1 MKVAMAKERERRF
14 QSGTALVMALEKAL
28 ERRQEGQ
35 RRESFDEA
43 VVERQNFA
51 GVVQS
56 GQSSHPTPT
65 GAIAERKP
73 ITQREVNPKV
83 AFFACAVVVLG
94 VILAYW
100 LSYEE
105 PWKRAPSLSW
115 KGNYRSSGVSEVTG
129 SIPTTISK
137 PSTVPSMPK
146 SEKISFQL
154 ITTLKG
160 HKNSVPSVAFSPNGK
175 FLASGSG
182 GVWEEGLSVE
192 ELLAERVVKV
202 WEVGSWREVA
212 TLRGHDDSVLS
223 VNFSPDGKFLAS
235 GSRDKTVKVWEVG
248 SWQKVAT
255 LKGHG
260 GDVYSVSFSPDG
272 KFLASGSGEVKV
284 WEVGSWREVATLRG
298 HDDSVLSVNFS
309 PDGKFLASGSFDTT
323 VKVWEVG
330 DWREVATLRGH
341 ERRVYSV
348 SFSPDGK
355 FLASGSED
363 CTVKVWEVGDWREV
377 ATLKGHGSYVFS
389 VNFSPD
395 GKFLASGSHDNTVK
409 VWEVGSWREVITL
422 RHGDSMERGSFVH
435 SVTFSPDG
443 KFLASGSE
451 DRIVKVWRV
460 R

>member
-1 MKVAMAKERERRF
+1 MGGMVDEVMRVAMAKERERRF
-14 QSGTALVMALEKAL
+14 QSGMALVMALEKAL

-160 HKNSVPSVAFSPNGK
+160 NKNSVPSVAFSPNGK

-272 KFLASGSGEVKV
+272 KFLASGS
-284 WEVGSWREVATLRG
+284 
-298 HDDSVLSVNFS
+298 
-309 PDGKFLASGSFDTT
+309 
-323 VKVWEVG
+323 
-330 DWREVATLRGH
+330 
-341 ERRVYSV
+341 
-348 SFSPDGK
+348 
-355 FLASGSED
+355 ED